1 MEVMREGAGNGG
13 RESQTILLFNII
25 SRSLRAWMQQ
35 PGGLS
40 SKLEST
46 KVRDV

>member
-1 MEVMREGAGNGG
+1 MMREGAGIGG
-13 RESQTILLFNII
+13 RESQTILLFDII
-25 SRSLRAWMQQ
+25 SRRLRTRMWQ

-40 SKLEST
+40 SKLEPT